1 MRHGGFRTLSSRG
14 IAACRA
20 GRSCGLVNERLA
32 PVRREA
38 GPSVMR
44 AHYPFVLIAC
54 FSLVSIA
61 DARAQG
67 APAPRSLEILRAEI
81 DRVDGEVLALLNAR
95 AGIVAEV
102 GAGKATS
109 GGPVFRPGRQAAL
122 LRRLTE
128 RNSGPQTPQTQ
139 TPQTQTA
146 QTLVQV
152 WTAIIAGSILQQKPD
167 FRVAVAGDADQA
179 GLAQSF
185 FGAAIPQSRFAQPAE
200 ALDALVA
207 GQADAAVLPA
217 GGSWWLDVPQGLRI
231 VAGAP
236 LLRAADAP
244 PEALI
249 LARTEADPSGA
260 DLMLVRLTGTP
271 PVDGMVL
278 ARAGAESLV
287 TLPAANALPPGATRL
302 GLMAAPLAAKP

>member
-1 MRHGGFRTLSSRG
+1 MH
-14 IAACRA
+14 
-20 GRSCGLVNERLA
+20 A
-32 PVRREA
+32 P
-38 GPSVMR
+38 
-44 AHYPFVLIAC
+44 YFIVLIAF
-54 FSLVSIA
+54 FSLSAIA
-61 DARAQG
+61 GAKAQG
-67 APAPRSLEILRAEI
+67 APAPRALEVLRAEI

-122 LRRLTE
+122 LRRLTA
-128 RNSGPQTPQTQ
+128 RNSGPQTA
-139 TPQTQTA
+139 QTQTA
-146 QTLVQV
+146 QTVVQV

-179 GLAQSF
+179 RLAQSY
-185 FGAAIPQSRFAQPAE
+185 FGAAIPQSPFAQPAE

-236 LLRAADAP
+236 LLRPADAP
-244 PEALI
+244 PQALI
-249 LARTEADPSGA
+249 LTRTEADPSGA
-260 DLMLVRLTGTP
+260 DLMVVRLSGTP
-271 PVDGMVL
+271 PAGGMVL
-278 ARAGAESLV
+278 ARAGADSLV
-287 TLPAANALPPGATRL
+287 ALPAAGAVPPGATRL
-302 GLMAAPLAAKP
+302 GLMAAPLSAKP

>member
-1 MRHGGFRTLSSRG
+1 
-14 IAACRA
+14 
-20 GRSCGLVNERLA
+20 
-32 PVRREA
+32 
-38 GPSVMR
+38 MR
-44 AHYPFVLIAC
+44 AHYLIVLIAC
-54 FSLVSIA
+54 FSLTAIN

-67 APAPRSLEILRAEI
+67 APAPRPLEVLRAEI

-95 AGIVAEV
+95 AVLVAEV

-122 LRRLTE
+122 LRRLVE
-128 RNSGPQTPQTQ
+128 RNAGPQTAQTQ
-139 TPQTQTA
+139 TS

-179 GLAQSF
+179 RLAQSF

-217 GGSWWLDVPQGLRI
+217 GGSWWLDLPQGLRI

-236 LLRAADAP
+236 LLRGADAP

-249 LARTEADPSGA
+249 LTRTEADPSGA

-271 PVDGMVL
+271 PVGGTVL

-302 GLMAAPLAAKP
+302 GLMAAPLSPKP

>member
-1 MRHGGFRTLSSRG
+1 M
-14 IAACRA
+14 
-20 GRSCGLVNERLA
+20 
-32 PVRREA
+32 RREA
-38 GPSVMR
+38 GPTVMR
-44 AHYPFVLIAC
+44 ARYLLVLSAC
-54 FSLVSIA
+54 FSLAASVGA
-61 DARAQG
+61 KAQG
-67 APAPRSLEILRAEI
+67 APAPRPLEVLRAEI
-81 DRVDGEVLALLNAR
+81 DRVDGEMLALLTAR

-122 LRRLTE
+122 LRRLVE
-128 RNSGPQTPQTQ
+128 RNAGPETAQIQTAQTQ

-179 GLAQSF
+179 LLAQSF

-200 ALDALVA
+200 ALNAVLA
-207 GQADAAVLPA
+207 GQADAAVLPVA
-217 GGSWWLDVPQGLRI
+217 VLPTGGSWWLEVPQGLRI

-244 PEALI
+244 PQALI
-249 LARTEADPSGA
+249 VTRSEADPSGA
-260 DLMLVRLTGTP
+260 DLVLVRLSGTP
-271 PVDGMVL
+271 PAGGTVL
-278 ARAGAESLV
+278 ARAGADALIA
-287 TLPAANALPPGATRL
+287 LPAARALPPGATRL
-302 GLMAAPLAAKP
+302 GLMAAPLSAKP